1 MQISFLT
8 FWWAHAKVSSSSSST
23 KAKLAQ
29 TLFRFMRFDK
39 LWLHLMCAYGVTCP
53 FHVTP
58 LATRAKKLDT
68 LTQPR
73 HSFLLATDTQFPV
86 GISISV
92 DMSSGFVGLAVGVD
106 VAGCHCHC
114 AFACFLHAQGKQRI
128 FLNATH
134 GLRVSISSCGRIILV
149 SMDSL
154 LCWCWQHWASFVISF
169 ASHSESWLSIDSKVS
184 F

>member
-8 FWWAHAKVSSSSSST
+8 FWWAHAKVSSSST
-23 KAKLAQ
+23 KAKAKLAQ

-58 LATRAKKLDT
+58 LASRARKLDT

-73 HSFLLATDTQFPV
+73 LLLATDTLFPV

-106 VAGCHCHC
+106 VAGCHCFC
-114 AFACFLHAQGKQRI
+114 LFFARPRKTAHFPECHARVESFHFKLWQNHFGLVGLI
-128 FLNATH
+128 ALLVLAT
-134 GLRVSISSCGRIILV
+134 LV
-149 SMDSL
+149 Q
-154 LCWCWQHWASFVISF
+154 LCN
-169 ASHSESWLSIDSKVS
+169 
-184 F
+184 

>member
-8 FWWAHAKVSSSSSST
+8 FWWAHAKVSSSSST
-23 KAKLAQ
+23 KAEAKAKLAQ

-58 LATRAKKLDT
+58 LASRAKKLDT

-73 HSFLLATDTQFPV
+73 LCHCLLLATDTQFPV

-106 VAGCHCHC
+106 VAGYELPLPLPVFCTPKENS
-114 AFACFLHAQGKQRI
+114 AFSWMPRTGWEFLFQVVA
-128 FLNATH
+128 
-134 GLRVSISSCGRIILV
+134 
-149 SMDSL
+149 
-154 LCWCWQHWASFVISF
+154 ASFWSRRTHCFVGVGNTGP
-169 ASHSESWLSIDSKVS
+169 AL
-184 F
+184 

>member
-23 KAKLAQ
+23 KAEAKLAQ

-68 LTQPR
+68 LTQSR
-73 HSFLLATDTQFPV
+73 LLLATDTQFPV

-106 VAGCHCHC
+106 VAGCHCHSLC
-114 AFACFLHAQGKQRI
+114 LFFARPRKTAHFPECHA
-128 FLNATH
+128 
-134 GLRVSISSCGRIILV
+134 RVESFYFKL
-149 SMDSL
+149 
-154 LCWCWQHWASFVISF
+154 WQHHFGLSGVI
-169 ASHSESWLSIDSKVS
+169 ALLVLATLVQLCN
-184 F
+184 

>member
-23 KAKLAQ
+23 KAEAKLAQ

-68 LTQPR
+68 LTQSR
-73 HSFLLATDTQFPV
+73 LLLATDTLFPV

-106 VAGCHCHC
+106 VAGCHCLC
-114 AFACFLHAQGKQRI
+114 LFFARARKTAHFPECHARVESFYFKLWQNHFGLSGVI
-128 FLNATH
+128 ALLVLATL
-134 GLRVSISSCGRIILV
+134 G
-149 SMDSL
+149 
-154 LCWCWQHWASFVISF
+154 
-169 ASHSESWLSIDSKVS
+169 
-184 F
+184 

>member
-8 FWWAHAKVSSSSSST
+8 FWWAHAKVSSSSSSST
-23 KAKLAQ
+23 KAEAKLAQ

-73 HSFLLATDTQFPV
+73 LLLATDTLCSLLAFPFQLTCRV
-86 GISISV
+86 V
-92 DMSSGFVGLAVGVD
+92 LLVWQLALTLPVT
-106 VAGCHCHC
+106 GCHCHC
-114 AFACFLHAQGKQRI
+114 LCLFFARPRKTAHFPECHARVESFYFKLWQNHFGLSGVI
-128 FLNATH
+128 ALLVLATL
-134 GLRVSISSCGRIILV
+134 G
-149 SMDSL
+149 
-154 LCWCWQHWASFVISF
+154 
-169 ASHSESWLSIDSKVS
+169 
-184 F
+184 

>member
-8 FWWAHAKVSSSSSST
+8 FWWAHAKVSSST

-58 LATRAKKLDT
+58 LATSAKKLDT

-73 HSFLLATDTQFPV
+73 HSFLLATDTQFSV

-106 VAGCHCHC
+106 VAGYWLPQPLPLPVFCTPKENSAFSWMPRTGWEFLFQVVAESFWSQWSHC
-114 AFACFLHAQGKQRI
+114 
-128 FLNATH
+128 
-134 GLRVSISSCGRIILV
+134 
-149 SMDSL
+149 
-154 LCWCWQHWASFVISF
+154 FVGVGNTDP
-169 ASHSESWLSIDSKVS
+169 AL
-184 F
+184 

>member
-1 MQISFLT
+1 
-8 FWWAHAKVSSSSSST
+8 
-23 KAKLAQ
+23 
-29 TLFRFMRFDK
+29 
-39 LWLHLMCAYGVTCP
+39 MCAYGVTCP

-106 VAGCHCHC
+106 VAGLPVFCTPKENS
-114 AFACFLHAQGKQRI
+114 AF
-128 FLNATH
+128 
-134 GLRVSISSCGRIILV
+134 S
-149 SMDSL
+149 
-154 LCWCWQHWASFVISF
+154 
-169 ASHSESWLSIDSKVS
+169 
-184 F
+184 

>member
-8 FWWAHAKVSSSSSST
+8 FWWAHAKVSSSSSSSST
-23 KAKLAQ
+23 KAEAKLAQ

-114 AFACFLHAQGKQRI
+114 LCLFFARPRKTAHFPECHARVESFYFKLWQNHLGLSGVI
-128 FLNATH
+128 ALLVLATL
-134 GLRVSISSCGRIILV
+134 G
-149 SMDSL
+149 
-154 LCWCWQHWASFVISF
+154 
-169 ASHSESWLSIDSKVS
+169 
-184 F
+184 

>member
-8 FWWAHAKVSSSSSST
+8 FWWAHAKVSSISSSSST

-68 LTQPR
+68 LTQPH

-106 VAGCHCHC
+106 VAGYWLPLPQPLPVFCTPKENSAFSWMPRTGWEFLYQVVAESFGSQWSHC
-114 AFACFLHAQGKQRI
+114 
-128 FLNATH
+128 
-134 GLRVSISSCGRIILV
+134 
-149 SMDSL
+149 
-154 LCWCWQHWASFVISF
+154 FVGVGNTGP
-169 ASHSESWLSIDSKVS
+169 AL
-184 F
+184 

>member
-8 FWWAHAKVSSSSSST
+8 FWWAHAKVSSSSST
-23 KAKLAQ
+23 KPEAKAKLAQ

-58 LATRAKKLDT
+58 LASRAKKLDT

-73 HSFLLATDTQFPV
+73 LCHCDCLLLATDTQFPV

-92 DMSSGFVGLAVGVD
+92 DMSSSFVGLTVGAD
-106 VAGCHCHC
+106 VAGCHCLC
-114 AFACFLHAQGKQRI
+114 LCLFFAHPRKTAHFRECHARVESFYFKLWQNHFGLSGVI
-128 FLNATH
+128 ALLVLAT
-134 GLRVSISSCGRIILV
+134 LV
-149 SMDSL
+149 Q
-154 LCWCWQHWASFVISF
+154 LCN
-169 ASHSESWLSIDSKVS
+169 
-184 F
+184 

>member
-8 FWWAHAKVSSSSSST
+8 FWWAHAKVSSSST

-73 HSFLLATDTQFPV
+73 LLLATDTQFPV

-106 VAGCHCHC
+106 VAGYWLPLPQPLPVFCTSKENSAFSWMPRTGWEFLFQVVAKSFWSQWSHC
-114 AFACFLHAQGKQRI
+114 
-128 FLNATH
+128 
-134 GLRVSISSCGRIILV
+134 
-149 SMDSL
+149 
-154 LCWCWQHWASFVISF
+154 FVGVGNTGP
-169 ASHSESWLSIDSKVS
+169 AL
-184 F
+184 